1 MANACRPR
9 RRVCA
14 ERLRSN
20 RAWLGVLATVWLA
33 GCALEAP
40 NPRFTLRYEKG
51 NQDTNLTTLISRAGP
66 GPVSV
71 IDLGRTA
78 WVSHHL
84 AVVRDAEV
92 PHYHRFHDLT
102 VVVMRGDG
110 VIDIDGKPYA
120 MHPGDVVHVQRGVR
134 HFFRNTGS
142 SPAAAFVTFSP
153 PFDGRDTVV
162 AEIPPSEQPLE
173 PPKRGWWPFRR
184 GSSTSKTQ
192 EAKPPAA
199 EEKPASD

>member
-1 MANACRPR
+1 M
-9 RRVCA
+9 
-14 ERLRSN
+14 RLMLV
-20 RAWLGVLATVWLA
+20 AAVLLG

-51 NQDTNLTTLISRAGP
+51 MDATDLKSLMSRAGP

-84 AVVRDAEV
+84 AVVREAEV

-102 VVVMRGDG
+102 VVVMRGEG
-110 VIDIDGKPYA
+110 VIDIEGKRYA
-120 MHPGDVVHVQRGVR
+120 MKSGDVVHVQRGVR

-142 SPAAAFVTFSP
+142 SPAASFVTFSP
-153 PFDGRDTVV
+153 PFDGRDTVT
-162 AEIPPSEQPLE
+162 AEVPATEQVPEPAKKSWWRFWGRSAPLPKPDEATPST
-173 PPKRGWWPFRR
+173 RR
-184 GSSTSKTQ
+184 PGSLT
-192 EAKPPAA
+192 
-199 EEKPASD
+199 DD

>member
-1 MANACRPR
+1 MSKDRM
-9 RRVCA
+9 
-14 ERLRSN
+14 
-20 RAWLGVLATVWLA
+20 WLVLFAAVLLG

-51 NQDTNLTTLISRAGP
+51 MDATDLKALMSRAGP

-84 AVVRDAEV
+84 AVVREAEV

-102 VVVMRGDG
+102 VVVMRGEG
-110 VIDIDGKPYA
+110 VIDIEGKRYA
-120 MHPGDVVHVQRGVR
+120 MKSGDVVHVQRGVR

-142 SPAAAFVTFSP
+142 GPAASFVTFSP
-153 PFDGRDTVV
+153 PFDGRDTVT
-162 AEIPPSEQPLE
+162 AELPATEQAPE
-173 PPKRGWWPFRR
+173 PTKKSWWRFWGRRAPPPKPDEATPSTRR
-184 GSSTSKTQ
+184 PGSLT
-192 EAKPPAA
+192 
-199 EEKPASD
+199 DD